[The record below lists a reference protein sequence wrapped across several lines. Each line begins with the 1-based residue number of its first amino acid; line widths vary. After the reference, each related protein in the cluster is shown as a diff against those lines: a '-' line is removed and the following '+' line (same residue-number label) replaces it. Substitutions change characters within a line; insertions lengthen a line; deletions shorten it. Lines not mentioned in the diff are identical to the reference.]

1 MTTRLCAASMLTL
14 LCLAGS
20 GAPLAYA
27 QSNQTIPGNP
37 INGRRIFVEGRCVRC
52 HAIWGNGGTLGPDFA
67 SVGGG
72 RSLQQLA
79 GMFWNH
85 TPRMIETGWQT
96 SSATSTTSSCSTSP
110 ATPHSAGDGLPR
122 SAASSATQ

>member
-85 TPRMIETGWQT
+85 TPRMIETVREP
-96 SSATSTTSSCSTSP
+96 SCSTSP

>member
-72 RSLQQLA
+72 R
-79 GMFWNH
+79 
-85 TPRMIETGWQT
+85 WQT